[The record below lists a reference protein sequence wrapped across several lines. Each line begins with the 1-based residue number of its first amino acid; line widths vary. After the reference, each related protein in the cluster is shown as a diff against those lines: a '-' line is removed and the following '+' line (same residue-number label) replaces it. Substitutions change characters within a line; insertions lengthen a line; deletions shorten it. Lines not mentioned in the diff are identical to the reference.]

1 MSRSVAVRRKWNKP
15 VELAPDV
22 PIIGTNGAKI
32 REIVGETIRQCPKL
46 ILSVVYLPSLEELR
60 AWRDEGVYDGV
71 LIIYD
76 TIKGY
81 ENGII
86 KDLHVEELVAIAKTF
101 YNMMV
106 YTTDVPLPSNNCLKR
121 FRQINYMQGGLV
133 IFHKSGKEIPYGNS

>member
-60 AWRDEGVYDGV
+60 AWRGEGVYDGV

-76 TIKGY
+76 PIKGY

-86 KDLHVEELVAIAKTF
+86 KDLPVEELVAIAKTF

>member
-1 MSRSVAVRRKWNKP
+1 M
-15 VELAPDV
+15 
-22 PIIGTNGAKI
+22 
-32 REIVGETIRQCPKL
+32 
-46 ILSVVYLPSLEELR
+46 
-60 AWRDEGVYDGV
+60 

-76 TIKGY
+76 PIKGY

-86 KDLHVEELVAIAKTF
+86 KDLPVEELVAIAKTF

>member
-22 PIIGTNGAKI
+22 PIIGTNGAEI

-60 AWRDEGVYDGV
+60 AWRDEGGYDGV

-76 TIKGY
+76 PIKGY

-86 KDLHVEELVAIAKTF
+86 KDLPVEELVAIAKTF